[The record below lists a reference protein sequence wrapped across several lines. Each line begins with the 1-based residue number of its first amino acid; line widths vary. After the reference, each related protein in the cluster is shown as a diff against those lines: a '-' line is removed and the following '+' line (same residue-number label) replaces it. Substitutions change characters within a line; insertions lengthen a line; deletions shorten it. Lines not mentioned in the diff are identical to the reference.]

1 MRNMLRSA
9 IYLSLAGSWFLPAQL
24 SAQKSAVEVD
34 EVKVAEQ
41 KWIAAVKSQDRSGME
56 GILASELIYTHS
68 TGLVEDKSQYI
79 TAVTSGN
86 QKYDSIEYEAP
97 AIQTYGNTAV
107 VATKVVMT
115 GSTKGQ
121 PFNNRLRLLHVWVKR
136 AGKWSL
142 VAHQT
147 TRLP

>member
-1 MRNMLRSA
+1 MTIKLRSA
-9 IYLSLAGSWFLPAQL
+9 LFVFLLGSCFLPTRL
-24 SAQKSAVEVD
+24 HAQKALSDQVQQ
-34 EVKVAEQ
+34 AEQ
-41 KWIAAVKSQDRSGME
+41 KWIAAVKNQDRRAME
-56 GILASELIYTHS
+56 EILAKELVYTHS
-68 TGLVEDKSQYI
+68 TGLVEDKDQYI

-97 AIQTYGNTAV
+97 VTQIYGNTAV

-136 AGKWSL
+136 SGKWSL

>member
-1 MRNMLRSA
+1 MSNLLR
-9 IYLSLAGSWFLPAQL
+9 LALPLWMVCCFSSTQL
-24 SAQKSAVEVD
+24 QAQKNTED
-34 EVKVAEQ
+34 EIKQSEQ
-41 KWIAAVKSQDRSGME
+41 KWIAAVKNQDRRAMGE
-56 GILASELIYTHS
+56 ILAKELVYTHS

-79 TAVTSGN
+79 AAVTSGN
-86 QKYDSIEYEAP
+86 QKYDAIEYEAP
-97 AIQTYGNTAV
+97 VIRTYGNMAV

-121 PFNNRLRLLHVWVKR
+121 PFNNRLRLLHVWVKQG
-136 AGKWSL
+136 GKWSL